1 MTAGLPDGST
11 MDFSHV
17 ATLQLPGLTKKAI
30 QIIIFTETITVPLIS
45 LGFPYVMMDA
55 PSHYTNNKPH
65 SKIMDNKYEKKPGT
79 NKQEFGKIP

>member
-1 MTAGLPDGST
+1 

-45 LGFPYVMMDA
+45 LGVSYVMMDA
-55 PSHYTNNKPH
+55 LSHYTNKELQ

>member
-45 LGFPYVMMDA
+45 LGVSYVMMDA
-55 PSHYTNNKPH
+55 LSHYTNKELQ